1 MQLKVLIEA
10 TGKSWTLKPGR
21 EYLMGTSP
29 DCDIM
34 VESID
39 DSIAFIKFK
48 FDGIGSLWHIEN
60 LKKDSTTLLNNQRL
74 TRSIIQAQSQLKV
87 VGQSIV
93 LMPEA
98 IVAPTQVSRQV
109 PQYQRAA
116 TQDGSSLN
124 PIVDKA
130 AEYAKIGI
138 AGAEK
143 LFKNVQAAANDMNER
158 SIDRDR
164 YVRNNSK
171 SGSGV
176 IEIGYAGLSSPTDGA
191 GVNLPGFSMSTTMK
205 VDRSKVAE
213 ICEQLYEHVNHE
225 INDGTLGNAQSRIVT
240 YVLDRAREEE
250 RESRRYILA
259 THNTK
264 NDVRTTIF
272 IRFLGSGDN
281 LFVGIDVY
289 ILGQLDSQLYGSRQ
303 WSTFLLILISPF
315 TLFLTLIPASSMW
328 DKLRKRV
335 QYEGDIK
342 LARRQEFPGKA
353 QFDAFDEDDV
363 LIFIKTTLHAAS
375 DSIAKIFTASK
386 LPIDSLDAFM
396 KQVDSGSA
404 TVVNN
409 YGSMDMRGAAFGS
422 GNKAGYSN
430 SVSK

>member
-1 MQLKVLIEA
+1 LCQA
-10 TGKSWTLKPGR
+10 GR
-21 EYLMGTSP
+21 
-29 DCDIM
+29 
-34 VESID
+34 
-39 DSIAFIKFK
+39 
-48 FDGIGSLWHIEN
+48 
-60 LKKDSTTLLNNQRL
+60 
-74 TRSIIQAQSQLKV
+74 
-87 VGQSIV
+87 
-93 LMPEA
+93 
-98 IVAPTQVSRQV
+98 
-109 PQYQRAA
+109 YQRAA
-116 TQDGSSLN
+116 PQDGSSLD

-130 AEYAKIGI
+130 AEYAKIGL
-138 AGAEK
+138 AGANK
-143 LFKNVQAAANDMNER
+143 LVQSARAVVDEMDGR
-158 SIDRDR
+158 SIARDS
-164 YVRNNSK
+164 YGRNNSNK
-171 SGSGV
+171 GSDV
-176 IEIGYAGLSSPTDGA
+176 IKIGYAGLSSPTDGA

-213 ICEQLYEHVNHE
+213 ICEKLYEHVNHE

-240 YVLDRAREEE
+240 YILDRAREEE
-250 RESRRYILA
+250 REARRYILA

-303 WSTFLLILISPF
+303 WSTFLLILISPL
-315 TLFLTLIPASSMW
+315 TLFLSLIPASSMW

-375 DSIAKIFTASK
+375 DSIAKIFIASE

-396 KQVDSGSA
+396 KQVDSGST

-409 YGSMDMRGAAFGS
+409 YGGGSIDMRGAAVGGA

-430 SVSK
+430 SVSR